1 MQWYA
6 NRVLHIS
13 VTYNIN
19 IRPSHNNDLRKN
31 NKNTN
36 ITTSVTLSIRQLG
49 MEPIFLQWRD
59 ITYTSDMHDYV
70 EVV

>member
-13 VTYNIN
+13 LTYNIN
-19 IRPSHNNDLRKN
+19 IRPSYNNDLRKN

-49 MEPIFLQWRD
+49 LEPIFYNEE
-59 ITYTSDMHDYV
+59 T
-70 EVV
+70 